1 MSINSSL
8 YENWIEKARKR
19 GIEEA
24 LDDLVIG
31 KDRSDEDTI
40 ADTESLVESIT
51 GKKLYEVEYDDGE
64 DVIITLV
71 EAHDEAYIDA
81 YMAGSDERAP

>member
-1 MSINSSL
+1 MTVASSL

-81 YMAGSDERAP
+81 YMAGSDERT